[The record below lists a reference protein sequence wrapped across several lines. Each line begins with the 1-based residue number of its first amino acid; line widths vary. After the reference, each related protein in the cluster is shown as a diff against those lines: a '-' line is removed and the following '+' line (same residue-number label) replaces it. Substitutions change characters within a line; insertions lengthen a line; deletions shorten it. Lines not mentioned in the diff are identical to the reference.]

1 MGSRSS
7 HQPGFTLVELLVV
20 IAIIGILIA
29 LLLPAVQAAR
39 EAARRSQCTNNLKQ
53 LALACHNHH
62 ESKGTLPRNGSEKNL
77 LTSHNEGP
85 EGLGTGC
92 CGLNA
97 PRWGW
102 IARTLPYLE
111 QDPLY
116 KQGNIPFDRMDAS
129 PQTLAVIATPLTAVT
144 CPSDTSPRTRTNG
157 ANTAGRLAGA
167 TSYKGVSGANWGT
180 DFFGPVR
187 QDTNFSTLYRNPATG
202 TPAQQN
208 GLERGDGI
216 FWRADIRS
224 GKMSLS
230 NIRDGTSNT
239 YMIGEDLSAYIRWN
253 EWAAPNGSC
262 GTCAIPPNVGNKI
275 PDPDLGFDTA
285 AKIGRWPTRYSF
297 RSNHPGGLS
306 FAMADGSVRFVSELI
321 ALQVY
326 RSLASR
332 AGGEA
337 DANTQN

>member
-1 MGSRSS
+1 MRSQS
-7 HQPGFTLVELLVV
+7 KHHPGFTLVELLVV

-62 ESKGTLPRNGSEKNL
+62 EAKGTLPRNGSDKHL
-77 LTSHNEGP
+77 LDSHNRGVDA
-85 EGLGTGC
+85 LGTGC

-111 QDPLY
+111 MDTLY
-116 KQGNIPFDRMDAS
+116 KQGNIPFDRMNLT
-129 PQTLAVIATPLTAVT
+129 PQTLAVIANPLPAVT
-144 CPSDTSPRTRTNG
+144 CPSDTSPRTRTDG
-157 ANTAGRLAGA
+157 ANTDGRLAGV
-167 TSYKGVSGANWGT
+167 TSYKGVSGSNWGT
-180 DFFGPVR
+180 DHFGTTQ
-187 QDTNFSTLYRNPATG
+187 QDVNFSTLYRNPATG
-202 TPAQQN
+202 TLAQQN

-216 FWRADIRS
+216 FWRSDIRS
-224 GKMSLS
+224 GKMPLS

-239 YMIGEDLSAYIRWN
+239 YMIGEDMGAYIRWN

-285 AKIGRWPTRYSF
+285 AKTGRWPTRYSF

-321 ALQVY
+321 PMQVY
-326 RSLASR
+326 WSLATR
-332 AGGEA
+332 AGTEA
-337 DANTQN
+337 SANAE

>member
-1 MGSRSS
+1 MRSRSS
-7 HQPGFTLVELLVV
+7 HPAAFTLVELLVV

-62 ESKGTLPRNGSEKNL
+62 ESKGTLPRNGSDKHL
-77 LTSHNEGP
+77 LDSHNRGVD
-85 EGLGTGC
+85 GLGTGC

-111 QDPLY
+111 FDPLY
-116 KQGNIPFDRMDAS
+116 KQANIPFDRMNVS
-129 PQTLAVIATPLTAVT
+129 PQTLAVVATPLPAVA
-144 CPSDTSPRTRTNG
+144 CPSDTSARTRTNG
-157 ANTAGRLAGA
+157 ANTDGRLAGT
-167 TSYKGVSGANWGT
+167 TSYKGVSGSNWGT
-180 DFFGPVR
+180 DHFGTTQ
-187 QDTNFSTLYRNPATG
+187 QDVNFSTLYRNPATG

-216 FWRADIRS
+216 FWRADIRT
-224 GKMSLS
+224 GKMPFS
-230 NIRDGTSNT
+230 NVRDGLSNT
-239 YMIGEDLSAYIRWN
+239 YMIGEDLPDYIRWN

-262 GTCAIPPNVGNKI
+262 GTVAIPPNVGNKI

-297 RSNHPGGLS
+297 RSSHPGGLS

-326 RSLASR
+326 RALGTR

-337 DANTQN
+337 DANSEN